1 MYNMLHNNKII
12 SYNIELLDLYSYN
25 YFNVICIFV
34 FLSENGDDII
44 IDIDNRT
51 KDEIVDHVIQVLGKP
66 P

>member
-51 KDEIVDHVIQVLGKP
+51 KDEIVDRSSYF
-66 P
+66 